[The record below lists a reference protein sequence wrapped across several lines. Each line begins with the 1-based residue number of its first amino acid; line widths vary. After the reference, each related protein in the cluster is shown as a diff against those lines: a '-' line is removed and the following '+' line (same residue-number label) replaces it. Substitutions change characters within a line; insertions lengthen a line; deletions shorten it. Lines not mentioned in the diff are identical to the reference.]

1 MCVDNRNTL
10 MDHLQ
15 AIRIFVR
22 VVETGSFHQAATS
35 LQLPST
41 TASKWVKALEA
52 HLGVVLL
59 ERTTRRI
66 NVTEEGAAYYERTR
80 NLLSELDNIESTLSQ
95 NRTQLR
101 GLLRIDTGAAM
112 ASKVLIPALAG
123 FRAQYPDLQ
132 LRISATDRIT
142 NVVAENIDCAI
153 RVVADDPDLIS
164 VPLATLRWTTC
175 ASPAWLA
182 KHGTPD
188 HPNDLIEKQM
198 PISGYF
204 SSTTGKSL
212 PMNFSQGGKNLIL
225 KDLNYALEISDSN
238 AQLDAAITGLGLIH
252 TLDFMVRPAI
262 DQGLLVPFLADWKPA
277 PVPIYIAYPPSRRH
291 NTKVKAFIVW
301 AKTVFASL

>member
-1 MCVDNRNTL
+1 

-22 VVETGSFHQAATS
+22 VVETGSFHQAAAS
-35 LQLPST
+35 LQVPST
-41 TASKWVKALEA
+41 TASKWIKALEE
-52 HLGVVLL
+52 HLGVLLL
-59 ERTTRRI
+59 ERTTRRV
-66 NVTEEGAAYYERTR
+66 NVTAEGTAYYEHTR
-80 NLLSELDNIESTLSQ
+80 NLLSELDNIESTLSK

-101 GLLRIDTGAAM
+101 GLLRIDTGAAV

-123 FRAQYPDLQ
+123 FRAEYPNLQ
-132 LRISATDRIT
+132 LRISASDRIT

-164 VPLATLRWTTC
+164 VPLGTLPWTTC

-182 KHGTPD
+182 KHGTPE
-188 HPNDLIEKQM
+188 HPNDLVEKQM

-212 PMNFSQGGKNLIL
+212 QMNFSQGGKTLALN
-225 KDLNYALEISDSN
+225 DLNYALEISDSY
-238 AQLDAAITGLGLIH
+238 AQLNAAIAGLGLIH

-262 DQGLLVPFLADWKPA
+262 DQGLLVPFLTDWKPA
-277 PVPIYIAYPPSRRH
+277 PVPIYIAYPPSRRY
-291 NTKVKAFIVW
+291 NTKVKAFVDW
-301 AKTVFASL
+301 AKTVFAAL